1 MKVIFEIAKNELKIL
16 FFSPVAWLMLVVFTV
31 QTGLQFADIFNG
43 MISYFALGHTSGG
56 NITHSIYSDT
66 FSGFFTRIQQY
77 LYLYIPLLTM
87 GVMSRETSSGS
98 IKLLFSS
105 PINNT
110 QVVTGKY
117 LSLAIYNLLLMLPLF
132 LYAIFGYFTI
142 VNMDFPL
149 VLTGILG
156 LYLLACAYAA
166 IGLFMSGLTTYQT
179 VAAIGTFAILAA
191 LTYVGKVG
199 QTIPLIRDI
208 TFWLSI
214 TGRASEFILGLISSE
229 DLLYFFII
237 SAMFLSLTVLQLKN
251 KRSQSS
257 LASRI
262 ARYATVLLIAVFLG
276 YLSSRP
282 SLMVYHD
289 STRMKTQTLTEPS
302 KEVLAQLKGKVSI
315 TTYANLFAND
325 YTSVLPQYYNQ
336 DMEDYRP
343 YMRFK
348 PDIKM
353 RYEYYYHPSPGFE
366 NTNPQHAKLTHK
378 ERAEKLANVYKLNFR
393 RFLTEDEVGEIE
405 GLAEEE
411 YRFTR
416 IIETADGRTAHL
428 RNFDDMMKKPFESEI
443 TAAMKRLI
451 MKPPKVGFITG
462 HEERSIEGKS
472 DADYYSFAKSRTFRY
487 ALVSQGF
494 DTEPVSLVNGQKIP
508 DDIDI
513 LVIADPKTAY
523 TDLEIEEINRY
534 ILSGRNLLIASKPGR
549 TQLLQPLVEPLGVGF
564 IEGTVV
570 QENDNFAPDLV
581 FGNISRKGAEMA
593 KAFAEMAKR
602 NTKITFPGV
611 SGLTCQTD
619 KGFVVTPVI
628 VTDTVLTD
636 STRCWN
642 ELETKSFND
651 EVPRFNP
658 EAGEELRVSVPLVI
672 SLEREINK
680 RLQRIIV
687 MGSAD
692 GISNGE
698 FAVQRMGIET
708 NNYALITE
716 SFRWF
721 TQGEFPID
729 TSREASP
736 DNALRHVQNA
746 DRKRIKTTFGFVIPA
761 VLALMG
767 LMLIVR
773 RKNH

>member
-31 QTGLQFADIFNG
+31 QSGLQFADIFNG
-43 MISYFALGHTSGG
+43 LISYFSLGHLAEGDLT
-56 NITHSIYSDT
+56 NQIYSNT
-66 FSGFFTRIQQY
+66 FFGFFPRVQQY

-87 GVMSRETSSGS
+87 GIMSRETSSGS

-105 PINNT
+105 PVTNPQI
-110 QVVTGKY
+110 VTGKY
-117 LSLAIYNLLLMLPLF
+117 LSLVMFNLLLMLPL
-132 LYAIFGYFTI
+132 LLCVLFGAFTI
-142 VNMDFPL
+142 EAMDIPL
-149 VLTGILG
+149 ALTGILG
-156 LYLLACAYAA
+156 LYLLACTYSAV
-166 IGLFMSGLTTYQT
+166 GLFMSGLTAHQT
-179 VAAIGTFAILAA
+179 VAAIGTFATLAA
-191 LTYVGKVG
+191 LTYVSQVG
-199 QTIPLIRDI
+199 QAIPLVRDI
-208 TFWLSI
+208 TYWMGI
-214 TGRASEFILGLISSE
+214 TGRASEFIRGLISSE

-237 SAMFLSLTVLQLKN
+237 SAMFLSLAVLQLKY
-251 KRSQSS
+251 KRSRSS
-257 LASRI
+257 LYGRMGSYVA
-262 ARYATVLLIAVFLG
+262 VLLIAVFIG

-282 SLMVYHD
+282 SLMAYYD
-289 STRMKTQTLTEPS
+289 STRMKSQTLTAPS
-302 KEVLAQLKGKVSI
+302 KEVLAQLKGKISI

-325 YTSVLPQYYNQ
+325 YVSVLPQQYNQ
-336 DMEDYRP
+336 DMEAYRP

-366 NTNPQHAKLTHK
+366 NTNPQHAQLTSK
-378 ERAEKLANVYKLNFR
+378 ERAEKLANVYKLNFN
-393 RFLTEDEVGEIE
+393 RFLTEDKVKEIE

-416 IIETADGRTAHL
+416 IIKTADGRTAHL
-428 RNFDDMMKKPFESEI
+428 RNYEDMAKKPFESEI

-451 MKPPKVGFITG
+451 MKPPKVGFLSD
-462 HEERSIEGKS
+462 HQERSIEGRG
-472 DADYYSFAKSRTFRY
+472 DADYHSFAKSLTFRH

-494 DTEPVSLVNGQKIP
+494 DTEPVSLVNGRKIP

-523 TDLEIEEINRY
+523 TEPEIAEINRY
-534 ILSGRNLLIASKPGR
+534 ILSGRSLLIASKPGR
-549 TQLLQPLVEPLGVGF
+549 THLLQPLVEPLGVGF
-564 IEGTVV
+564 IAGTVV
-570 QENDNFAPDLV
+570 QENANFAPDLV
-581 FGNISRKGAEMA
+581 FGNISREGAELA
-593 KAFAEMAKR
+593 KTYAEMSRK

-611 SGLTCQTD
+611 SGLTYQTG
-619 KGFVVTPVI
+619 KGFTVKPLI
-628 VTDTVLTD
+628 VTDSVVTD

-642 ELETKSFND
+642 ELETKNFND
-651 EVPRFNP
+651 EVPRFHP
-658 EAGEELRVSVPLVI
+658 DAGEELLVSVPLVL
-672 SLEREINK
+672 SLEREINE

-698 FAVQRMGIET
+698 FAVQRMGMET
-708 NNYALITE
+708 DNYALITE

-729 TSREASP
+729 TSREANP

-746 DRKRIKTTFGFVIPA
+746 DRKRVKATFGFVIPS

>member
-43 MISYFALGHTSGG
+43 TISYFALGHTSGG
-56 NITHSIYSDT
+56 DLTHNIYSNT
-66 FSGFFTRIQQY
+66 FFGFFTRVQQY

-87 GVMSRETSSGS
+87 GIMSRETSSGS

-105 PINNT
+105 PINNF
-110 QVVTGKY
+110 QVITGKY
-117 LSLAIYNLLLMLPLF
+117 LSLTIYNLLLMLPLF

-142 VNMDFPL
+142 VDMDFPL

-179 VAAIGTFAILAA
+179 VAAIGTFATLAA
-191 LTYVGKVG
+191 LTYVGRVG
-199 QTIPLIRDI
+199 QTIPLVRDI
-208 TFWLSI
+208 TYWLSI
-214 TGRASEFILGLISSE
+214 TGRASEFIRGLISSE

-237 SAMFLSLTVLQLKN
+237 SAMFLSLAVLQLKN

-257 LASRI
+257 LAGRMGSYV
-262 ARYATVLLIAVFLG
+262 AVLLIAVFMG

-282 SLMVYHD
+282 SLMAYYD
-289 STRMKTQTLTEPS
+289 STRMKTQTLTAPS
-302 KEVLAQLKGKVSI
+302 KEVLAQLKGKMSI

-348 PDIKM
+348 PDMKM
-353 RYEYYYHPSPGFE
+353 GYEYYYHPSPGFE
-366 NTNPQHAKLTHK
+366 NTNPQHAKLTMK
-378 ERAEKLANVYKLNFR
+378 ERAEKLANVYKLNFK
-393 RFLTEDEVGEIE
+393 RFLTEDKIKEIE
-405 GLAEEE
+405 GLAEEQ

-428 RNFDDMMKKPFESEI
+428 RNFDDMMKKPSESEI

-451 MKPPKVGFITG
+451 MKPPKVGFLTD
-462 HEERSIEGKS
+462 HQERSIEGRG
-472 DADYYSFAKSRTFRY
+472 DADYHSFAKSRTFRY
-487 ALVSQGF
+487 ALISQGF
-494 DTEPVSLVNGQKIP
+494 DTESVTLVKGRKIP

-523 TDLEIEEINRY
+523 TDPEIEEINRY

-549 TQLLQPLVEPLGVGF
+549 THLLQPLVEPLGVEF
-564 IEGTVV
+564 VAGTLV
-570 QENDNFAPDLV
+570 QESANFAPDLI
-581 FGNISRKGAEMA
+581 FGNISSEGAELA
-593 KAFAEMAKR
+593 KTYAEMSR
-602 NTKITFPGV
+602 TNTKITFPGV
-611 SGLTCQTD
+611 SGLTFRAG
-619 KGFVVTPVI
+619 KGFTVKPVI
-628 VTDTVLTD
+628 VTESVVTD

-642 ELETKSFND
+642 ELETKNFND

-658 EAGEELRVSVPLVI
+658 DAGEELQASLPLVL
-672 SLEREINK
+672 SLERTINE
-680 RLQRIIV
+680 RVQRIIV

-698 FAVQRMGIET
+698 FAVQRVGVET

-729 TSREASP
+729 TSREANP

-746 DRKRIKTTFGFVIPA
+746 DRKRIKTTFGFVIPS

>member
-1 MKVIFEIAKNELKIL
+1 MKVIIEIAKNELKIL
-16 FFSPVAWLMLVVFTV
+16 FFSPVAWLMLVVFTM

-56 NITHSIYSDT
+56 DLTHSIYSNT
-66 FSGFFTRIQQY
+66 LFGFFTRVQQY

-105 PINNT
+105 PINNV
-110 QVVTGKY
+110 QVIAGKY

-132 LYAIFGYFTI
+132 LHAIFGYITI
-142 VNMDFPL
+142 VEMDFPL

-166 IGLFMSGLTTYQT
+166 IGLYMSGLTTYQT
-179 VAAIGTFAILAA
+179 VAAVGTFAILAA
-191 LTYVGKVG
+191 MTYVGKVG
-199 QTIPLIRDI
+199 QTIPLVRDI
-208 TFWLSI
+208 TYWLSI
-214 TGRASEFILGLISSE
+214 TGRASEFIRGLISSE
-229 DLLYFFII
+229 DLLYFLII
-237 SAMFLSLTVLQLKN
+237 SAMFLSFAVLQLKN
-251 KRSQSS
+251 RRSQTS
-257 LASRI
+257 LAGKMG
-262 ARYATVLLIAVFLG
+262 RYASVLLIAVFLG

-315 TTYANLFAND
+315 TTYANIFAND

-348 PDIKM
+348 PDMKM
-353 RYEYYYHPSPGFE
+353 EYEYYYHPSPGFE
-366 NTNPQHAKLTHK
+366 NSNPQYAKLSLK
-378 ERAEKLANVYKLNFR
+378 ERAEKLANVYKLNFK
-393 RFLTEDEVGEIE
+393 RFLSEEEVREIRE
-405 GLAEEE
+405 LAEEE

-416 IIETADGRTAHL
+416 IIKTADGRTSNL
-428 RNFDDMMKKPFESEI
+428 RNFDDMMKKPSESEI

-451 MKPPKVGFITG
+451 MKPPKVGFLTG
-462 HEERSIEGKS
+462 HNERSIEGKS
-472 DADYYSFAKSRTFRY
+472 DANYYSFAKSRTFRY
-487 ALVSQGF
+487 GLVSQGF
-494 DTEPVSLVNGQKIP
+494 DTESISLENGQKIS
-508 DDIDI
+508 DEIDI

-523 TDLEIEEINRY
+523 TEREIEEINRY
-534 ILSGRNLLIASKPGR
+534 IHSGRNLLIASKPGR
-549 TQLLQPLVEPLGVGF
+549 TQLLHPLVEALGVGF
-564 IEGTVV
+564 IEGTVI
-570 QENDNFAPDLV
+570 QENANFSPDLV
-581 FGNISRKGAEMA
+581 FGNISKEGMKISKAYAEMA
-593 KAFAEMAKR
+593 RSNM
-602 NTKITFPGV
+602 KITFPGV
-611 SGLTCQTD
+611 SGLTYETN
-619 KGFVVTPVI
+619 KGFEVKPLVVTDSI
-628 VTDTVLTD
+628 LTD

-642 ELETKSFND
+642 ELETRNFND
-651 EVPRFNP
+651 ELPRFNP
-658 EAGEELRVSVPLVI
+658 DAGEKLLTSIPLML
-672 SLEREINK
+672 SLERTIND

-687 MGSAD
+687 IGSAD

-698 FAVQRMGIET
+698 FAVQRMGVET
-708 NNYALITE
+708 NNYALINE

-729 TSREASP
+729 TSREANP
-736 DNALRHVQNA
+736 DNALRYVHNA
-746 DRKRIKTTFGFVIPA
+746 DRKRIKTTFGFAIPA

-767 LMLIVR
+767 IMLIVR